1 MTKVEFLNELKKQ
14 LNGLP
19 ENDLNERLSFYDE
32 MIEDRK
38 DEGKSEEEAVN
49 EIGPVDKVA
58 NEILAETPLYNLIK
72 ERVKPKRALR
82 GWEIVLLVLGFPLW
96 FPLVTVFFILCLVA
110 YLLVWVGVLVMY
122 ALELGFA
129 SGAIGGIVLFFINLG
144 TGVTSYTY
152 LGIGILSIGLTIL
165 LIFGCIGVTKGT
177 YKLSKKIALRI
188 KSMFIKKGETK

>member
-1 MTKVEFLNELKKQ
+1 MKKVEFLNVLKENLK
-14 LNGLP
+14 GLP
-19 ENDLNERLSFYDE
+19 ENDLNERISFYDE

-38 DEGKSEEEAVN
+38 EEGKSEEEAVN
-49 EIGPVDKVA
+49 EIGPVEKVV

-110 YLLVWVGVLVMY
+110 YLLVWVGVIVMY

-129 SGAIGGIVLFFINLG
+129 SAAVGGIVLFFINLG

-152 LGIGILSIGLTIL
+152 LGVGILSIGLAIL

-177 YKLSKKIALRI
+177 CKLSKRIALRI
-188 KSMFIKKGETK
+188 KSIFIKKGDTK

>member
-38 DEGKSEEEAVN
+38 DEGKSEEEVVN

-96 FPLVTVFFILCLVA
+96 FPLVTVFFFLCLMA
-110 YLLVWVGVLVMY
+110 YLLVWVGVIVMY

-129 SGAIGGIVLFFINLG
+129 SAGVGGTILFFINLG
-144 TGVTSYTY
+144 TGVTSFTY
-152 LGIGILSIGLTIL
+152 LGVGILSIGIALL

-177 YKLSKKIALRI
+177 CKLSKKIALRI
-188 KSMFIKKGETK
+188 KSIFIKKGETK

>member
-122 ALELGFA
+122 ALELSFA
-129 SGAIGGIVLFFINLG
+129 TTGVGGTILFFINLG
-144 TGVTSYTY
+144 TGVTSFTY
-152 LGIGILSIGLTIL
+152 LGVGILSIGIALL

-177 YKLSKKIALRI
+177 CKLSKKIALRI
-188 KSMFIKKGETK
+188 KSIFIKKGETK

>member
-38 DEGKSEEEAVN
+38 DEGKSEEEVVN

-96 FPLVTVFFILCLVA
+96 FPLVTVFFFLCLMA
-110 YLLVWVGVLVMY
+110 YLLVWVGVIVMY

-129 SGAIGGIVLFFINLG
+129 SAGVGGTILFFINLG
-144 TGVTSYTY
+144 TGVTSFTY
-152 LGIGILSIGLTIL
+152 LGVGILSIGIAIL

-177 YKLSKKIALRI
+177 CKLSKKIALRI
-188 KSMFIKKGETK
+188 KSIFIKKGETK

>member
-129 SGAIGGIVLFFINLG
+129 SIGAGGTILFFINLG
-144 TGVTSYTY
+144 TGVTSFTY
-152 LGIGILSIGLTIL
+152 LGVGILSIGIALL

-177 YKLSKKIALRI
+177 CKLSKKIALRI
-188 KSMFIKKGETK
+188 KSIFIKKGETK